1 MKLPHFLRRR
11 PAQPELAPLHG
22 TVSADCV
29 ACGNRHDFTV
39 DLGSA
44 RRAALRDARETVRTL
59 VRCPLHGHHITLTYN
74 PFSGERDAEF
84 RAIVSNA

>member
-11 PAQPELAPLHG
+11 PPEPELAPLHG

-29 ACGNRHDFTV
+29 ACGDRHDFIV
-39 DLGSA
+39 DLASA
-44 RRAALRDARETVRTL
+44 RRAALRDAKETVRTL
-59 VRCPLHGHHITLTYN
+59 ARCPRFGDHITLTYN